1 MRKVDATA
9 MREAFGQVTDELK
22 TVQRT
27 RKEDMER
34 LDASIATVSLRM
46 DANSRKDQERSFA
59 LEQSLQTL
67 QAKIQSETDERTSA
81 DQRLDARISE
91 GQRFTDAAV
100 ASEAKCRDENIK
112 SLEES
117 IKRKLGE
124 EAQSTK
130 VSVDKIAAQVL
141 TLSGDIERDR
151 GLNADQARE
160 VAGGLAELQGAIS
173 AEEQARTQA
182 TWQLQRRADLIR
194 EEIVNE
200 AKERRAAEA
209 ATSEELALM
218 RRAGQQRDD

>member
-112 SLEES
+112 
-117 IKRKLGE
+117 RKLGE

-218 RRAGQQRDD
+218 RRAGQQRD